1 LAVAFGEV
9 SLAEKSLSERLLSP
23 WMRLLWGCLGVGLST
38 AGLIFAFPP
47 FDEPEMAYVALIP
60 LLLWFIWV
68 RPSWRSVALLTF
80 IGGFA
85 QWVVLLW
92 WLRFFPDQVGLPRA
106 LGYLGVTALSAVV
119 ALFNVSWA
127 LVARWALADLKKTDL
142 LRRLIIMIGLAATWV
157 VLEWI
162 RTWILSGFPWLTLSA
177 SQWQRPLLLQVLPLT
192 GAWGLSFVLV
202 LFNLGAALY
211 AWHLVQN
218 RQRAWFRRFC
228 PEFYL
233 GLGGICFVLLLAL
246 DRPTTRETSLFSA
259 GFIQPYVKPPDRW
272 NPDNYAALREDFELV
287 AQYARFDGA
296 EVILWPEAST
306 PLPAPGHPQAEAWLA
321 GLSADLEI
329 PILLGNLVKTE
340 DELDGEQ
347 WFNAMV
353 MVTPTDGVLPTFAPK
368 RHLVPFGEYVPNW
381 FPFLDKLV
389 PIEGQFTA
397 GDRAIVQI
405 FPVGQRRFRVGP
417 LVCYEDLFPSL
428 SRQLVKKGVDFLYV
442 ATNDAWYGE
451 EGAAY
456 QHAAHSVLRA
466 VETRRP
472 VLRSGN
478 AGWSGWIDE
487 RGQIR
492 HVLLG
497 ADRTVYFQ
505 GADAVRIAR
514 NPSYVDVLTL
524 YVRWGDWFVLVCGVS
539 LFGLYWARKTGSE
552 FVSDEV

>member
-1 LAVAFGEV
+1 M
-9 SLAEKSLSERLLSP
+9 SLAEKSLSQRLLSP
-23 WMRLLWGCLGVGLST
+23 WMKILWGCLAVGLTSG
-38 AGLIFAFPP
+38 AFIYAFPP
-47 FDEPEMAYVALIP
+47 RDEPEMAYVALIP
-60 LLLWFIWV
+60 VVLWVVWV
-68 RPSWRSVALLTF
+68 RPSWRSVAILS
-80 IGGFA
+80 FA
-85 QWVVLLW
+85 GAAVQWGVLLW

-106 LGYLGVTALSAVV
+106 LGYLAVVALSSVV
-119 ALFNVSWA
+119 ALFNVSWM
-127 LVARWALADLKKTDL
+127 LLARWALVDLERRDL
-142 LRRLIIMIGLAATWV
+142 LRRLLLMIGLAGAWV
-157 VLEWI
+157 ILEWI
-162 RTWILSGFPWLTLSA
+162 RTWLLSGFPWLTLAA

-202 LFNLGAALY
+202 LFNLGAGLY
-211 AWHLVQN
+211 AWHMVEN
-218 RQRAWFRRFC
+218 RKKAWYRRFC

-233 GLGGICFVLLLAL
+233 GLGAICFVLVTAL
-246 DRPTTRETSLFSA
+246 DRPNTRSTSLFSA
-259 GFIQPYVKPPDRW
+259 GFVQPYVKPPDRW
-272 NPDNYAALREDFELV
+272 DSDNYAAVLENFELV

-296 EVILWPEAST
+296 DVILWPEAST

-321 GLSADLEI
+321 ELSADLEV
-329 PILLGNLVKTE
+329 PILLGNLVQTT
-340 DELDGEQ
+340 DEVNGDQ
-347 WFNAMV
+347 WYNAMV
-353 MVTPTDGVLPTFAPK
+353 MVTPSEGVLPNFAPK
-368 RHLVPFGEYVPNW
+368 RHLVPFGEYVPTW

-389 PIEGQFTA
+389 PIEGQFTP
-397 GDRAIVQI
+397 GKEAIVLN
-405 FPVGQRRFRVGP
+405 FPIGQRRYRVGP
-417 LVCYEDLFPSL
+417 LVCYEDLFPAL

-505 GADAVRIAR
+505 GADAVKVTR
-514 NPSYVDVLTL
+514 NPSYVDVQTL
-524 YVRWGDWFVLVCGVS
+524 YVRWGDWFVVACGLS
-539 LFGLYWARKTGSE
+539 LLGLYWARKTLPDRAFIEG
-552 FVSDEV
+552 